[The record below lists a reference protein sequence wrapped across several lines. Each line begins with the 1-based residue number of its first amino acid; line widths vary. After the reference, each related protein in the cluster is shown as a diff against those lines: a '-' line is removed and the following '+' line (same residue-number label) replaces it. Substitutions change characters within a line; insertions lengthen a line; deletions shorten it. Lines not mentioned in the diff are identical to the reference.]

1 MFKDIVSNEEAKS
14 FLINELKN
22 RKKEGTYIF
31 YGEDKELLM
40 KFALSFTKALNCK
53 NEEFDFCDKC
63 ESCLRVNTLTHGDLE
78 IFEDENGVKVDSI
91 REIERIASSATYEGG
106 NRIFIIKDCEKLKKE
121 SANAL
126 LKIIEEPEEGNFFI
140 LLSKNL
146 NLLPT
151 IKSRCTIV
159 KIKNRSP
166 EDFGVTLREYK
177 FFLGKG
183 KEIEEYKK
191 YNLDIEEAYSYENL
205 ENPIQN
211 YIKLK
216 KEFLENKDSEI
227 EKNILENKIKI
238 YKGLINLYKN
248 IEYIDIA
255 ERISIGEK
263 ISFSCEND
271 RIIAM
276 EICDYLCHFIKDFN
290 KLEKIMNIKNKINSN
305 INLRLLFRVLILEL

>member
-14 FLINELKN
+14 FLINQLKN
-22 RKKEGTYIF
+22 GKKEGTYIF

-53 NEEFDFCDKC
+53 NEEFDFCDRC

-78 IFEDENGVKVDSI
+78 IFENENGVKVESI
-91 REIERIASSATYEGG
+91 REIGRIASNATYEGG
-106 NRIFIIKDCEKLKKE
+106 NRVFIIKDCEKLKKE

-126 LKIIEEPEEGNFFI
+126 LKMIEEPEERNFFI

-151 IKSRCTIV
+151 IKSRATIV

-166 EDFGVTLREYK
+166 EDFGITLREYK

-183 KEIEEYKK
+183 KDIEEYKK
-191 YNLDIEEAYSYENL
+191 YNLDIEEAYPYENI
-205 ENPIQN
+205 EEPIQN

-216 KEFLENKDSEI
+216 KEFLENKDFEI
-227 EKNILENKIKI
+227 EKGLIENKIKF
-238 YKGLINLYKN
+238 YKGLINLYNN

-255 ERISIGEK
+255 ERISLGEK

-271 RIIAM
+271 RITAM

-290 KLEKIMNIKNKINSN
+290 KLEKIMKIKNKMGSN
-305 INLRLLFRVLILEL
+305 ISLKLMFRVLISEL